1 MQINYQDLQKK
12 IKVKFKN
19 LDLLIKSLTHKS
31 FDTKNNNEKLEFLG
45 DRILGFV
52 IAKKLLE
59 IYPDDKEGSLD
70 KKLASLVNK
79 KICLK
84 ISQSLNLDKLI
95 KTRHSENKNYK
106 IEDKILSDACEALI
120 GAIFLDHGFKTAENF
135 ILKNWYDYISDT
147 RQTHVDSKTKLQE
160 YSLKKFKSLPI
171 YKLIDNIGPRHK
183 PTFKV
188 NVKIKGSKVAE
199 GVGSSKKN
207 AEQDAATK
215 LISKLKI
222 V

>member
-1 MQINYQDLQKK
+1 MSFNILEKK
-12 IKVKFKN
+12 IKISFK
-19 LDLLIKSLTHKS
+19 DKKLLHLAFTHKS

-84 ISQSLNLDKLI
+84 ISQSLSLDKLI

-120 GAIFLDHGFKTAENF
+120 GAIFLDQGLKIAENF
-135 ILKNWYDYISDT
+135 ILKNWNDYISDT
-147 RQTHVDSKTKLQE
+147 IQTHVDSKTKLQE

-199 GVGSSKKN
+199 GMGSSKKN

-222 V
+222 I

>member
-1 MQINYQDLQKK
+1 MSFNILEKK
-12 IKVKFKN
+12 IKISFK
-19 LDLLIKSLTHKS
+19 DKKLLHLAFTHKS

-84 ISQSLNLDKLI
+84 ISKSLSLDKLI

-120 GAIFLDHGFKTAENF
+120 GAIF
-135 ILKNWYDYISDT
+135 
-147 RQTHVDSKTKLQE
+147 
-160 YSLKKFKSLPI
+160 
-171 YKLIDNIGPRHK
+171 
-183 PTFKV
+183 
-188 NVKIKGSKVAE
+188 
-199 GVGSSKKN
+199 
-207 AEQDAATK
+207 
-215 LISKLKI
+215 
-222 V
+222 